1 MKASIILLLL
11 GSSLL
16 ACCKKEPAKGLRTL
30 EQTKE
35 ILLGKWTWVSITTA
49 NTNGVEV
56 YTNNPQTD
64 YLLFKETE
72 FEQNVQMG
80 NPPINYKTIDNYELL
95 NANTLEMLGKTFT
108 IVTLDKHH
116 LVCFYSRE
124 SPGLVSKITYTLSR

>member
-1 MKASIILLLL
+1 MRASIILLLL

-16 ACCKKEPAKGLRTL
+16 ACCKKEPAKAPRTL

-35 ILLGKWTWVSITTA
+35 ILLGKWTWVSISTA

-56 YTNNPQTD
+56 VTNNPQTD

-72 FEQNVQMG
+72 FEQNIQTG
-80 NPPINYKTIDNYELL
+80 NPPINHKTIDNYELL

-108 IVTLDKHH
+108 IATLDKHH
-116 LVCFYSRE
+116 LVCFYTQE
-124 SPGLVSKITYTLSR
+124 SSGLVSKITYTLRR